1 MKGNKMKRNKLSL
14 ILIIISLIISFCVV
28 GKNDFNSIITI
39 SLIGFLEIIS
49 IFIMN
54 IYVDLKIAKNNMKND
69 IENSEKKILK

>member
-1 MKGNKMKRNKLSL
+1 MKRNKLSL